1 MYTYNKNDK
10 SYTFSSDEL
19 DIDKIVDTVKL
30 DNEDTLNT
38 TDTSSDSNSSDA
50 TSTSDFDNNSSTSST
65 SDASNNS
72 ITSNT
77 SDSSNN
83 SSTSNTSDASN
94 NSGTSNTYD
103 ASDNSDQPVREKP
116 RKIEVINGGND
127 LDISPVTN
135 YIEVEKPRNEKK
147 ENIVIPKNNKWHFGA
162 LVPVPKSAKWHF

>member
-19 DIDKIVDTVKL
+19 DIDKIVDTIKL

-72 ITSNT
+72 
-77 SDSSNN
+77 
-83 SSTSNTSDASN
+83 STSNTSDASN
-94 NSGTSNTYD
+94 NSSTSNTSD

-162 LVPVPKSAKWHF
+162 CP

>member
-19 DIDKIVDTVKL
+19 DIDKIVDTIKL

-72 ITSNT
+72 STSNT

-83 SSTSNTSDASN
+83 SSTSNTS
-94 NSGTSNTYD
+94 D

-162 LVPVPKSAKWHF
+162 CP